1 MNESSDA
8 LAVPIAV
15 AMRRS
20 TLFGV
25 PAMPILTAS
34 LIVRRAQVAEAEP
47 LAALLGR
54 AYPTETW
61 DVAGTEHE
69 LFGDGTVRA
78 TMVVAAE
85 GRLVATASLQVR
97 PDAPECGWVRWVAT
111 EQDRRREGLARAL
124 FIGVLATARQAECRE
139 ARLRTTTDRLAAIPL
154 YLQLGFEPLVRGEGD
169 REVWERVLGLLS
181 GKAGG
186 GRVGPPAG

>member
-15 AMRRS
+15 AMRRPS
-20 TLFGV
+20 LLGV

-34 LIVRRAQVAEAEP
+34 LIVRRAQVEEAGA

-61 DVAGTEHE
+61 DAAGTERE
-69 LFGDGTVRA
+69 LFGDETVRA
-78 TMVVAAE
+78 TLVVAAE

-97 PDAPECGWVRWVAT
+97 PDVPECGWVRWVAT

-124 FIGVLATARQAECRE
+124 VTGVLAMARQAGCRE
-139 ARLRTTTDRLAAIPL
+139 ARLRTQTDPLAAIPL
-154 YLQLGFEPLVRGEGD
+154 YLQLGFEPLVRGDGD
-169 REVWERVLGLLS
+169 REVWERVLRLLS
-181 GKAGG
+181 GEAGG